1 MRRQRYPEPTVGAVV
16 YNSQGKILLVKSRR
30 SNDLYVIPGGH
41 VELGERIEDTLRRE
55 VREETGLEVTDIR
68 LASIQQFIYG
78 ASFYRRRHFIFV
90 DFTCRAATEEVRLNW
105 EHDEFV
111 WADYEEAFRLP
122 MDPYARA
129 LLREL
134 QKGQGSCHRRTVLY
148 DYVKEPESAAEEPT
162 RPGPSRR
169 GKR

>member
-16 YNSQGKILLVKSRR
+16 YDSQGRILLVRSRR

-78 ASFYRRRHFIFV
+78 ASFYRRRHFIFM
-90 DFTCRAATEEVRLNW
+90 DFTCRAKTEEVRLNW
-105 EHDEFV
+105 EHDAYV
-111 WADYEEAFRLP
+111 WASYEEAFRLP
-122 MDPYARA
+122 MDPYAKA
-129 LLREL
+129 PLREL
-134 QKGQGSCHRRTVLY
+134 QSGERSPHLRTVLY
-148 DYVKEPESAAEEPT
+148 DYVKAPDAST
-162 RPGPSRR
+162 G
-169 GKR
+169 